1 MSAAPA
7 AERPGPGRDGSD
19 AEVRTVTGRRRRT
32 ATLVLARHGQTT
44 WHAENRY
51 AGVTDVDLTDTG
63 RAQSQQLARWA
74 QVQRPDA
81 LYTSPIRRARETAAP
96 AAAAT
101 GLVPQVLTDLRE
113 VDFGAAEGLTLAEFS
128 DRHPVAAQRFHLDP
142 VDGIFPG
149 AESPAAAAAR
159 GRAALC
165 AIAAEHPGQTVL
177 VVGHNTLT
185 RLVLCSLLG
194 IPLASYRRALPRI
207 DNGTLTRIRLAGTTG
222 AAAMLSFNVPL
233 TG

>member
-1 MSAAPA
+1 MTIPAPQA
-7 AERPGPGRDGSD
+7 RPGI
-19 AEVRTVTGRRRRT
+19 GRRRRT
-32 ATLVLARHGQTT
+32 ATLVLTRHGQTT

-63 RAQSQQLARWA
+63 RAQSEQLARWA
-74 QVQRPDA
+74 RTHRPDA
-81 LYTSPIRRARETAAP
+81 LYVSPIRRARETAAP

-101 GLVPQVLTDLRE
+101 GLTPQVLTDLRE
-113 VDFGAAEGLTLAEFS
+113 VDFGTAEGLTLAEFS
-128 DRHPVAAQRFHLDP
+128 DRHPLAAERFSLDP
-142 VDGIFPG
+142 VSGIFPG
-149 AESPAAAAAR
+149 AESPADAAAR
-159 GRAALC
+159 GRVALC
-165 AIAAEHPGQTVL
+165 GIAARHPGQTVL

-194 IPLASYRRALPRI
+194 IPLADYRRAMPRI
-207 DNGTLTRIRLAGTTG
+207 DNATLTRIRLSPTTG